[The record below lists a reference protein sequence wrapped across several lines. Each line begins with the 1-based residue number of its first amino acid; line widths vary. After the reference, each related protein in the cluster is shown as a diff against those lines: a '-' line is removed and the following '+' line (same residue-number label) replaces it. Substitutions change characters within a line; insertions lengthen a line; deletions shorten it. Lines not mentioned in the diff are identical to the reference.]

1 MATAEDTHVTEYIR
15 DRETARYDEL
25 LRARCLPIGQRNGT
39 NLSASPDNILTSFA
53 QLATCRTMTERS
65 MISLFDE
72 TEQYVVAEATPT
84 TSLLPTPR
92 PDNSR
97 DAFWLCGSYIPRN
110 DGICDYMLRAADRSC
125 TSSTPDE
132 LPVFVVQDL
141 VTDPRFSSSPYCQA
155 GSSARFY
162 ASVPIRS
169 PRGIN
174 IGSLCVFH
182 STPGV
187 EWTDEYADV
196 LRGLSQTIMDHL
208 EGNRIKNTLK
218 RSRQIGIG
226 LQKFTDRTPVP
237 LESNL
242 DSFASIKSAKS
253 HPPDQKQADQ
263 DLQGSTTPNQEP
275 ISSVK
280 ATPLEIL
287 QNQPQ
292 RFTSLNT
299 FFDAATIIRES
310 LDVDGCAF
318 YGGDSCNLNHVRSS
332 ESDRQSEASLDR
344 SCFSP
349 TVISDEDDTN
359 TQLQLPCQ
367 VLGSS
372 FTQLSDSASESVGGL
387 SQPFLSHLLEQ
398 YPQGSIFNLESRPTG
413 KFDNPNNV
421 TLDEQSA
428 SAAAKLD
435 EISLNEDH
443 PWPRLSSINDCEITG
458 SIYEQ
463 KELSQAFPDA
473 RSVAFIPIWDPQ
485 KGMWSIGGFA
495 CSRKLRYEFDR
506 DSELPFLRALGIL
519 AASEAFRLDTSK
531 ANKSKSDVLG
541 SISHEL
547 RSPLHGIMLGLELL
561 SDSGLT
567 AAQRNLAYMI
577 ETCCRT
583 LLDTT
588 EHLLNYSKVNQASE
602 TDKHQ
607 AKAVEQSNNDKA
619 ISVRAEPT
627 LRSVPLN
634 LIIEDVIESVYAG
647 HSYQQ
652 ISIAGLFS
660 PPKHRKDSGVQ
671 ATRRLESAQAAE
683 EASNISGSDGQ
694 HQHDRHVSVFLLY
707 DPMCPWN
714 FRTIPGAIRRIIMNL
729 FGNSLKY
736 TSRGVIK
743 VSVSQSQP
751 ENAKS
756 NERIVTLVVED
767 TGRGIGEEFLRN
779 KIFRPFS
786 QEDQLSTGTGLGLSF
801 VHRIT
806 SQLGG
811 TISITSQVAV
821 GTKVTVSLPM
831 MLDVT
836 SSTHERGIEEQA
848 CYGLRAAVT
857 GSIQSSRVAPPRI
870 ISTDSLI
877 ERLCCD
883 HLGMTLVTDSEAEEL
898 KPDVIIF
905 VNHGDSSLPTPNATW
920 EEMPVLVVCNDAL
933 LVQKSESACKPR
945 GHSQIHEFITQPLSP
960 KKVEE
965 AMSRLMNLWA
975 ESRASPP
982 TLIPMPLPTIS
993 TTTGSS
999 QPPTPSPLVQESPL
1013 GGLLPTLDYF
1023 QTPQF
1028 LLVEDNP
1035 INLKMLTCFMKKLNQ
1050 PYRTAVNGEEAVL
1063 SYKESPGQFRYIL
1076 MDISMPVMDGLEA
1089 TRQIRAFEQYHDIP
1103 PSLVMAI
1110 TGLGSESTRNEATR
1124 SGVDLFVTKPVKL
1137 KELEG
1142 TLKARGLYV

>member
-1 MATAEDTHVTEYIR
+1 MKSASSPIDNTSTAEDTRVTEYIR

-125 TSSTPDE
+125 TASTPDE

-187 EWTDEYADV
+187 EWTDGYSDV
-196 LRGLSQTIMDHL
+196 LRGLSQIIMDHL

-226 LQKFTDRTPVP
+226 LQKFTDRRPVP

-242 DSFASIKSAKS
+242 DLFATIKPGTS
-253 HPPDQKQADQ
+253 HPPDQKKADP
-263 DLQGSTTPNQEP
+263 DLQHSPNPHHEP
-275 ISSVK
+275 ISPIK
-280 ATPLEIL
+280 PKPLEIP
-287 QNQPQ
+287 QDQPQ

-318 YGGDSCNLNHVRSS
+318 YGGDSRNFNHVRSS
-332 ESDRQSEASLDR
+332 ESDHQSEAFLDR

-349 TVISDEDDTN
+349 TVISDEDDVN
-359 TQLQLPCQ
+359 SQVQLPCQ

-372 FTQLSDSASESVGGL
+372 FTQPSDSSPEAVGGL
-387 SQPFLSHLLEQ
+387 SQLFLSHLLEQ
-398 YPQGSIFNLESRPTG
+398 YPQGSIFNLESHPTG
-413 KFDNPNNV
+413 KFDDRSNFS
-421 TLDEQSA
+421 LDKQSA
-428 SAAAKLD
+428 SAAAKID
-435 EISLNEDH
+435 QISLNEDH
-443 PWPRLSSINDCEITG
+443 PLPGASSISDCEITG

-531 ANKSKSDVLG
+531 ADKSKSDVLG

-602 TDKHQ
+602 TDKNQ
-607 AKAVEQSNNDKA
+607 AKVLKQSNDDKD

-671 ATRRLESAQAAE
+671 ATRRMESAQAAE
-683 EASNISGSDGQ
+683 EAHNTSGSDGQ
-694 HQHDRHVSVFLLY
+694 HQQDRNVSVFLLY
-707 DPMCPWN
+707 DPMCQWN
-714 FRTIPGAIRRIIMNL
+714 FHTIPGAIRRIVMNL

-743 VSVSQSQP
+743 VSVSQSHP
-751 ENAKS
+751 ENANS

-767 TGRGIGEEFLRN
+767 TGRGISEEFLRN

-811 TISITSQVAV
+811 TISITSQVDV
-821 GTKVTVSLPM
+821 GTKVTVSIPM

-836 SSTHERGIEEQA
+836 SSTHERGMEEQA

-857 GSIQSSRVAPPRI
+857 GSIQTSRIAPSGI
-870 ISTDSLI
+870 ISTDNLI

-883 HLGMTLVTDSEAEEL
+883 HLGMTLVAESKAKEL
-898 KPDVIIF
+898 RPDVIIF
-905 VNHGDSSLPTPNATW
+905 INNGNSSLPASSAAW
-920 EEMPVLVVCNDAL
+920 EEMPVLVVCNDAVL
-933 LVQKSESACKPR
+933 LQKSESACKRR
-945 GHSQIHEFITQPLSP
+945 GHSQIQEFITQP
-960 KKVEE
+960 
-965 AMSRLMNLWA
+965 
-975 ESRASPP
+975 
-982 TLIPMPLPTIS
+982 
-993 TTTGSS
+993 
-999 QPPTPSPLVQESPL
+999 
-1013 GGLLPTLDYF
+1013 
-1023 QTPQF
+1023 
-1028 LLVEDNP
+1028 
-1035 INLKMLTCFMKKLNQ
+1035 
-1050 PYRTAVNGEEAVL
+1050 TAVNGEEAVL

-1089 TRQIRAFEQYHDIP
+1089 TRQIRAFEQYNEIP

-1137 KELEG
+1137 KELET